1 MFFAEISEQKEQ
13 ILSSWFEEF
22 LKAYPPEAAVYF
34 RNTDNSFGNPVG
46 YTAYQSMLNILDAL
60 LKAEDPLSALDDLI
74 HIQASQA
81 FLPSQ
86 ALAFILA
93 LKNIVGSNL
102 SDAAYQSEE
111 FQNFNSSVDNLL
123 LAAFDKYLACR
134 EKIFDLKVKEATRQM
149 QRILERWE
157 ASLAEAGPAPK
168 EFDSKI

>member
-22 LKAYPPEAAVYF
+22 LKAYPPEAAIYF
-34 RNTDNSFGNPVG
+34 RNVDNCFGNPVG
-46 YTAYQSMLNILDAL
+46 YTTYQSMLAILDAL

-74 HIQASQA
+74 HIQASQG
-81 FLPSQ
+81 FPPSQ

-93 LKNIVGSNL
+93 LKDIVSSNL

-111 FQNFNSSVDNLL
+111 FQKFNSSVDNLL
-123 LAAFDKYLACR
+123 LKAFDKYSACR
-134 EKIFDLKVKEATRQM
+134 EKIYDLKVKEATRQM

-157 ASLAEAGPAPK
+157 ASLAESGPAPK
-168 EFDSKI
+168 EFDSKK